1 MVRMSNGRLR
11 AFPAQMDSLPQALA
25 FVQASC
31 RRRRVA
37 PADVLRLTLVL
48 EELFTNTVIHG
59 YGGSGTA
66 DVRLAIDATV
76 THLSLRFEDEAPPF
90 DPLRHL
96 AESMPHRHLPAE
108 QRPIGGLGLPLVA
121 DMAERFEYARR
132 GQCNCLRVTL
142 PRTP

>member
-1 MVRMSNGRLR
+1 
-11 AFPAQMDSLPQALA
+11 MDSLPQALA

-59 YGGSGTA
+59 YGGSGA
-66 DVRLAIDATV
+66 GDLRLAIDDTR
-76 THLSLRFEDEAPPF
+76 THLSLRFEDEAPAF

-96 AESMPHRHLPAE
+96 AEALPHRDLPAE
-108 QRPIGGLGLPLVA
+108 QRPVGGLGLPLVA
-121 DMAERFEYARR
+121 DLAERFEYTRR
-132 GQCNCLRVTL
+132 GPRNCLRVTL
-142 PRTP
+142 PRTT